1 MKSFSWLSSVI
12 SFSFGITV
20 RSACNRSPG
29 KVDRRPGDL
38 RGQLGDGVG
47 LGEVD
52 GEVGG
57 RRPAAR
63 AERALQEERGGGRG
77 GRGRRLLPPPLGHSR
92 CFYITLSLIP
102 ECWTVGHIS
111 CFFVYYC
118 QVLPLS

>member
-52 GEVGG
+52 GEVAG
-57 RRPAAR
+57 RRPPAR
-63 AERALQEERGGGRG
+63 AERAPQEEGGRG
-77 GRGRRLLPPPLGHSR
+77 GLGPLLPPLLGHLH
-92 CFYITLSLIP
+92 CFGLGKWSHFGLT
-102 ECWTVGHIS
+102 
-111 CFFVYYC
+111 F
-118 QVLPLS
+118 